1 MATNNSPLKQYPVI
15 TPKDSLAIK
24 HSLKANELLD
34 ADELKKG
41 KANPNKMSYHTNLF
55 VYSDAPRNSAGIG
68 TPYPGHVKGGDAAI
82 SSYERYRTNKK
93 LDRKKLEDF
102 KVTYGENAVEGIAEL
117 HKPKAAGPKPERRT
131 FPGPPPPL
139 FDESGVSSHPRVL
152 SNDWSPPIPPWLQKP
167 KKGKDQ
173 LLSESVALPQNDLTK
188 EQIDKMTQEEWDDLP
203 IVTGTKEVPE
213 EAKGKKWMPIPGNT
227 YPAKETVKSD
237 NKAIKLTKGI
247 FKLLSAGMSHLP
259 TPGSLVVKNI
269 MNK

>member
-24 HSLKANELLD
+24 HSLKANWKLD

-41 KANPNKMSYHTNLF
+41 KANPNKMGYHTNLF
-55 VYSDAPRNSAGIG
+55 VYSDAPRNSAGIS
-68 TPYPGHVKGGDAAI
+68 TVPGWPVKGGDAAI
-82 SSYERYRTNKK
+82 SSYNRYQENKK
-93 LDRKKLEDF
+93 EDRKTLKDF

-117 HKPKAAGPKPERRT
+117 HKPKAAGPEPEDRS
-131 FPGPPPPL
+131 FPGPPQPWNFQTSL
-139 FDESGVSSHPRVL
+139 RSSPT
-152 SNDWSPPIPPWLQKP
+152 PKKP

-173 LLSESVALPQNDLTK
+173 VSGESVALPQNDLTK

-213 EAKGKKWMPIPGNT
+213 EAKGKKWIPIPGNT
-227 YPAKETVKSD
+227 YPEKETVEPENKS
-237 NKAIKLTKGI
+237 IKLTKGI
-247 FKLLSAGMSHLP
+247 LKLLSTGMSHLP